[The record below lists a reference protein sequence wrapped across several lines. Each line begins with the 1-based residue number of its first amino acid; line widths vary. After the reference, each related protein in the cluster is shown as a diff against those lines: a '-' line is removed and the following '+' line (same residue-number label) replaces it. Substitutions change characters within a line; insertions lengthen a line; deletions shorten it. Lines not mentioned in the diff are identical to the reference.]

1 MSELTVWC
9 DVKDCKYNFEG
20 RCCEWNV
27 HVGHNKCC
35 ETYTLADSKK
45 TVNNPN
51 EKEENLPFL
60 PLMLLAAFCSNLKE
74 FNLKE
79 FENQKQTDEEI
90 QRNCPSIEWEQDMGA
105 HVPFCKIY
113 GGMCN
118 MQCLQNKKE
127 EHPYTTQK
135 EDE

>member
-35 ETYTLADSKK
+35 ETYTLDDSKK
-45 TVNNPN
+45 TVDNLNK
-51 EKEENLPFL
+51 KEENLPFFL
-60 PLMLLAAFCSNLKE
+60 TSMLLATLCSNLKE
-74 FNLKE
+74 Y
-79 FENQKQTDEEI
+79 ENRKQADEETR
-90 QRNCPSIEWEQDMGA
+90 RNCPSIEWEQDMGA
-105 HVPFCKIY
+105 HIPFCKIY

-118 MQCLQNKKE
+118 MRNRFA
-127 EHPYTTQK
+127 
-135 EDE
+135 